1 MRSTVTYVILLII
14 ALAACRKDIPP
25 VRPQAGSITSGK
37 RLLICNEGNF
47 GLGNATISVY
57 DPLSGAVVP
66 DAYAPANGN
75 QYIGDVLQ
83 SVGKFGAKY
92 YWVLNN
98 SGKVVITDKNFVKQA
113 TVAGFVSPRYITFV
127 SNNKAYVTNLQLN
140 NSLPNY
146 VQVVDLNTNVISKS
160 IRIDG
165 WTEQMV
171 QSYGKVFVC
180 NQRKNYV
187 YVIDAITDLVTDS
200 IFVKSTS
207 ACIVKDKDEK
217 LWVSCNADAAN
228 NMPARLLRIDP
239 ATRAIETDIS
249 LQTAQSSVTA
259 LAVNG
264 AGDQLYFL
272 LGDVY
277 RMQVN
282 SATPLLAVSQG
293 SRVFY
298 NLAVDPED
306 ETLYIA
312 DAIDY
317 NQSGTVLVYDA
328 ALNLEASF
336 KAGVIPAYMHLDN

>member
-1 MRSTVTYVILLII
+1 MRSVAVYFL
-14 ALAACRKDIPP
+14 LAALVLGGCKKDIPP
-25 VRPQAGSITSGK
+25 TRQAGSITSGK

-57 DPLSGAVVP
+57 DPLTGAVVP
-66 DAYAPANGN
+66 DAYAPANSN

-83 SVGKFGAKY
+83 SVGKYGTKY
-92 YWVLNN
+92 YWVVNN
-98 SGKVVITDKNFVKQA
+98 SGKVVVTDKNFLKLA
-113 TVAGFVSPRYITFV
+113 TVTGFISPRYITFV

-140 NSLPNY
+140 NALPNY
-146 VQVVDLNTNVISKS
+146 VQVFDLNTHVISKS

-165 WTEQMV
+165 WTEQMA
-171 QSYGKVFVC
+171 QSYGEVFVC
-180 NQRKNYV
+180 NQRKKYV
-187 YVIDAITDLVTDS
+187 YVIDAVTDQVSDS
-200 IFVKSTS
+200 IFVNATS
-207 ACIVKDKDEK
+207 SCIVKDQNEK
-217 LWVSCNADAAN
+217 LWLSCNADAGN
-228 NMPARLLRIDP
+228 NLSARLLRIDP
-239 ATRAIETDIS
+239 ATRVIEADVS
-249 LQTAQSSVTA
+249 LQTTQASVSA

-272 LGDVY
+272 LGDAY
-277 RMQVN
+277 RMPIG

-317 NQSGTVLVYDA
+317 NQAGTVLAYDA
-328 ALNLEASF
+328 AFNLKATF
-336 KAGVIPAYMHLDN
+336 KAGVIPGYMHFDD